1 MSEATAHSSA
11 QPPVQVPNVE
21 EVLLDELLDRVAA
34 AMESQLRFVTMT
46 CLDSGANF
54 ELYYHFASGS
64 HLRHLHLVLPKGTEV
79 PSISGI
85 YFAAFLVENEIKEL
99 FGLPITGIALDYHG
113 RLLLTEGGPERPMLK
128 ERPVEKR
135 DV

>member
-1 MSEATAHSSA
+1 MSEATVHSGA

-46 CLDSGANF
+46 CLDSGPNV

-64 HLRHLHLVLPKGTEV
+64 HLRHLHLVVPKRTEV

-99 FGLPITGIALDYHG
+99 FGLSITGIALDYRG